1 MSKLEAPSL
10 ESLIESW
17 TRDSDIDS
25 TEPGKEM
32 IRIPILHNK
41 YNKFLTLHN
50 LATKRAGLEI
60 QKLKKIK
67 WAYYTGK
74 MDDDELKKYGWEPFQ
89 FVLKSD
95 VTVYIDGDDD
105 LNKLMRKKV
114 YHEEAA
120 NFCLNVMK
128 EINSRTYQLKAF
140 MDWERFING
149 QH

>member
-10 ESLIESW
+10 NELIDSW
-17 TRDSDIDS
+17 SRDSVIDQL
-25 TEPGKEM
+25 EPGKELL
-32 IRIPILHNK
+32 RIPILHNK

-50 LATKRAGLEI
+50 LACKRASIEL

-67 WAYYTGK
+67 WAYYSGK

-95 VTVYIDGDDD
+95 ITTYIDGDTDMSN
-105 LNKLMRKKV
+105 LQRKKV

-128 EINSRTYQLKAF
+128 ELHSRTFQIKSF
-140 MDWERFING
+140 IEWEKFING
-149 QH
+149 QN

>member
-1 MSKLEAPSL
+1 MSKLIAPSL

-17 TRDSDIDS
+17 TKDSSIDS
-25 TEPGKEM
+25 TEPGKE
-32 IRIPILHNK
+32 ILRTPILHNK
-41 YNKFLTLHN
+41 YNKFLSLHN
-50 LATKRAGLEI
+50 LAAKKAALEYA
-60 QKLKKIK
+60 KMRKVK

-74 MDDDELKKYGWEPFQ
+74 LSNEELKKYNWEPFQ

-95 VTVYIDGDDD
+95 ISVYIDGDDD
-105 LNKLMRKKV
+105 LAMLQKKKA

-120 NFCLNVMK
+120 SFCINVMK
-128 EINSRTYQLKAF
+128 ELNSRTYQLKAF